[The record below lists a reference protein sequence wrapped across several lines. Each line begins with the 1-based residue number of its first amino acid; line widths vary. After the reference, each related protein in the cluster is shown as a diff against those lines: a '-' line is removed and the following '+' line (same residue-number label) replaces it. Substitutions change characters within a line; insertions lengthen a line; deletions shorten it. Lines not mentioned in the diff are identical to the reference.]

1 MSFFDQLPLL
11 NSTSFIKSTV
21 VLRRYNT
28 QENNIDII
36 TNICALFFQRK
47 LLFGK
52 LLTSQSC
59 MPQGFKTLYSLQ
71 INLLSRCL
79 KKIPNFTQK
88 LSIQTTVIENNE
100 LVRIFKIVHGMMS
113 AFKEEWNSE
122 I

>member
-1 MSFFDQLPLL
+1 MSYFDQLPFL
-11 NSTSFIKSTV
+11 NSTSFIKSTAV
-21 VLRRYNT
+21 IRRYNT

-36 TNICALFFQRK
+36 TDICALFFQRK

-52 LLTSQSC
+52 LLTSQTF
-59 MPQGFKTLYSLQ
+59 MPQEFKKLYSLQ
-71 INLLSRCL
+71 VDLLSRCL

-88 LSIQTTVIENNE
+88 LSIQTTDIENNE
-100 LVRIFKIVHGMMS
+100 LVRIFKIVHGMRS